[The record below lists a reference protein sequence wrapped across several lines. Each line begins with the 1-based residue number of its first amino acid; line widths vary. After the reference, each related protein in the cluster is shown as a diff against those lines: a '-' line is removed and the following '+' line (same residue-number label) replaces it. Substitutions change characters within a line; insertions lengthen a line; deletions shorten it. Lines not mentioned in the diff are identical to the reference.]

1 MSTDENR
8 PLRIALAD
16 DNPDLRRVM
25 ALMVERL
32 GHRAVLTAADG
43 AELIELCSP
52 AEIDIVLADLD
63 MPEVDGLAA
72 AEDLSRR
79 GIPVVLISGHRDVD
93 QVVVEHEPIVACIRK
108 PATLESL
115 RQAVEQARQA
125 AAQLHTD
132 PQSSPTRKL
141 S

>member
-1 MSTDENR
+1 MSIDETK

-16 DNPDLRRVM
+16 DNADLRRVM
-25 ALMVERL
+25 AAMVERL

-43 AELIELCSP
+43 AELIELCSA

-63 MPEVDGLAA
+63 MPQVDGLEA
-72 AEDLSRR
+72 AEDLARR

-108 PATLESL
+108 PATLETL
-115 RQAVEQARQA
+115 RQAVEQARQV
-125 AAQLHTD
+125 AAQRHAE
-132 PQSSPTRKL
+132 SP

>member
-43 AELIELCSP
+43 AELIELCSA
-52 AEIDIVLADLD
+52 AEIDIVLVDLD

-79 GIPVVLISGHRDVD
+79 GIPVVFISGHRDVD
-93 QVVVEHEPIVACIRK
+93 HGIAIGP
-108 PATLESL
+108 
-115 RQAVEQARQA
+115 
-125 AAQLHTD
+125 
-132 PQSSPTRKL
+132 
-141 S
+141 

>member
-1 MSTDENR
+1 MSIDETK

-25 ALMVERL
+25 AMMIERL

-43 AELIELCSP
+43 AELIELCSA

-63 MPEVDGLAA
+63 MPQVDGLAA

-115 RQAVEQARQA
+115 QQAVEQARQA
-125 AAQLHTD
+125 AAQRHAD
-132 PQSSPTRKL
+132 SP

>member
-25 ALMVERL
+25 AMMVECL

-43 AELIELCSP
+43 AELIELCSA
-52 AEIDIVLADLD
+52 AEIDIVLVDLD

-72 AEDLSRR
+72 AEVLSRR

-115 RQAVEQARQA
+115 RQAVEQARRA
-125 AAQLHTD
+125 AAQLPTD
-132 PQSSPTRKL
+132 PKSSPTRKH

>member
-1 MSTDENR
+1 MAIDDNR

-25 ALMVERL
+25 ATMVERL
-32 GHRAVLTAADG
+32 GHRTVLTAADG
-43 AELIELCSP
+43 AELIELCSA

-63 MPEVDGLAA
+63 MPEVDGLEA

-79 GIPVVLISGHRDVD
+79 GIPVVLISGHQDVN
-93 QVVVEHEPIVACIRK
+93 QVVLEHEPIVACIRK
-108 PATLESL
+108 PATLETL
-115 RQAVEQARQA
+115 RQAVEQARRAAVHQA
-125 AAQLHTD
+125 D
-132 PQSSPTRKL
+132 SISSPTQKL

>member
-1 MSTDENR
+1 MSIDENK

-25 ALMVERL
+25 TIMIERL

-43 AELIELCSP
+43 AELLELCST
-52 AEIDIVLADLD
+52 AEIDLVLADLD

-108 PATLESL
+108 PATLETL

-125 AAQLHTD
+125 ALRQ
-132 PQSSPTRKL
+132 QSESPAA